1 MIKRKIEAELTELL
15 DQFPAV
21 AIVGPRQVGK
31 TTMAKLLMRN
41 LNKECI
47 YIDLENPREAAKLTD
62 PVLFFESQQDK
73 CVILDEVQL
82 RKELFPVLR
91 SMIDQHRVSGRF
103 ILLGSASPELIRDA
117 SESLAGRIYYKELTP
132 LLLHEIQNEHRI
144 EDHWLKGG
152 FPDSL
157 LSRSMVQSVRW
168 RQGFIQT
175 YIERDLPLL
184 GLQIG
189 IRDAQRLI
197 RMTSHLQG
205 QLINYNSIAN
215 SLGIS
220 SPTAKKYIEFL
231 NHAFLI
237 RILEPYHRN
246 SSKRLVKSPKLYFRD
261 TGILHS
267 LMGID
272 TYEELL
278 GHPVAG
284 SSWEGYVI
292 EQIVSQL
299 PENLNASF
307 YRTQQGAELDL
318 VISKGLQ
325 PIIGIE
331 IKLSS
336 SPSISRG
343 TQISLDDLGLEKG
356 YVITPNSDRYLI
368 KENIEVISLAE
379 YLSRNKEFGWKL

>member
-1 MIKRKIEAELTELL
+1 MIKRKIEGVLTELL
-15 DQFPAV
+15 EQFPAV

-31 TTMAKLLMRN
+31 TTMAKLLMRV
-41 LNKECI
+41 LNKESI
-47 YIDLENPREAAKLTD
+47 YIDLENPRDAAKLTD

-82 RKELFPVLR
+82 RKDLFPILR
-91 SMIDQHRVSGRF
+91 SMIDLHRVPGRF
-103 ILLGSASPELIRDA
+103 VLLGSASPELIRDT
-117 SESLAGRIYYKELTP
+117 SESLAGRIFYKELTP
-132 LLLHEIQNEHRI
+132 LLLDEVQNERRL

-152 FPDSL
+152 FPDAL
-157 LSRSMVQSVRW
+157 LTRSMAQSVRW

-175 YIERDLPLL
+175 YLERDLPLL

-205 QLINYNSIAN
+205 QLLNYNSIAN

-231 NHAFLI
+231 DYAFLI
-237 RILEPYHRN
+237 KLLEPFHRN
-246 SSKRLVKSPKLYFRD
+246 SAKRLVKSPKLFFRD

-267 LMGID
+267 LFGID
-272 TYEELL
+272 TYEDLL

-284 SSWEGYVI
+284 FSWEGYVI
-292 EQIVSQL
+292 EQIVAQL

-325 PIIGIE
+325 PITGIE

-336 SPSISRG
+336 SPSLSRG
-343 TQISLDDLGLEKG
+343 TQISLDDLGLKNG
-356 YVITPNSDRYLI
+356 FVITPNSDRYPI
-368 KENIEVISLAE
+368 KESIEVISLAE
-379 YLSRNKEFGWKL
+379 FLVLIQESGWTF